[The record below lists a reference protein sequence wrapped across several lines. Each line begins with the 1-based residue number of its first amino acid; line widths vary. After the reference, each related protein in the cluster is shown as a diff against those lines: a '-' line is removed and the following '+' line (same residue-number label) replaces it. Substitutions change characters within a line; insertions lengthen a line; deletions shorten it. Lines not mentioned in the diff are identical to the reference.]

1 MNDTYIAEAPAE
13 RIARNCEL
21 MRGDFLTELGRVYL
35 QAGLPLAA
43 AVQAALADCEI
54 FDLPCGCES

>member
-13 RIARNCEL
+13 RIARNCDL
-21 MRGDFLTELGRVYL
+21 LQADFLTELGRIYL

-43 AVQAALADCEI
+43 AVQAALADCAI

>member
-1 MNDTYIAEAPAE
+1 
-13 RIARNCEL
+13 